1 MKRFLQFCILSLV
14 FVSCKHTSDERH
26 IEYVTPVVDHNT
38 PVDSLIMELEELMQ
52 QYAAILSR
60 SEQGE
65 DMGTHFR
72 AIQSRILDF
81 GFKMEMMMHDMS
93 EEDRDRFTEYYDDCI
108 KRMGMGADVDDP
120 NIGVVLDDTLFIP

>member
-1 MKRFLQFCILSLV
+1 MKRFLQLSLLCLLLL
-14 FVSCKHTSDERH
+14 SCKQTSEERH
-26 IEYVTPVVDHNT
+26 IEYVTPVADHDT
-38 PVDSLIMELEELMQ
+38 PVDSLMIELEELMQ

-65 DMGTHFR
+65 DMGAHFR

-93 EEDRDRFTEYYDDCI
+93 EEDMTRFTEFYDDCI
-108 KRMGMGADVDDP
+108 RRMGMGADVDDP